1 MDKSAVLMALSL
13 LQGQG
18 EKKQGKVIDALL
30 KSFLPDGMNK
40 T

>member
-18 EKKQGKVIDALL
+18 EKKQGKVIDI